1 MVERQQGDEKAF
13 IEIFRLKC
21 KNDQYLEIERAM
33 YRQKSLLDE
42 YLDKYEIST
51 TWDKI
56 KKAFLFRG
64 YQTRLRRLVKTVPCD
79 IDASNSVYFLP
90 ENKG

>member
-1 MVERQQGDEKAF
+1 MF
-13 IEIFRLKC
+13 
-21 KNDQYLEIERAM
+21 
-33 YRQKSLLDE
+33 RQKGLLDE

-64 YQTRLRRLVKTVPCD
+64 IDTRLRRLVKGVPCD
-79 IDASNSVYFLP
+79 IEASNSVYFLP
-90 ENKG
+90 EKKG